1 MSFRD
6 VLDITVQGGKGGD
19 GGLSFMRLKYIPKG
33 GPDGG
38 HGGRGGSVYLR
49 AIDDVTSLARL
60 VGRSHFRAPVGAQ
73 GEGRNKAGASGADIY
88 IDVPVGT
95 MAHDLATG
103 ELVADLTEVGE
114 TVVVARGGDGGRG
127 NATFATSTRRAPRFA
142 EFGMPGESR
151 KLRLELRTIADVG
164 LVGYPNA
171 GKSSLLAALSNSRPE
186 IAAYPF
192 TTLSPNLGV
201 VERDRGLQRFTMA
214 DIPGIIE
221 DAHLGKGLGL
231 DFLRHISRT
240 RLLVY
245 VLDVL
250 DEPRS
255 TFESLRFELQEY
267 DPELL
272 ERPAMIVLNK
282 TDLLVGMEEFVH
294 EAEAALARSGL
305 PVMAISVLDGAG
317 LEELRHALFELLP
330 PRPEPV
336 KATTARTVSVEP
348 VQVKRDMSGQGWV
361 VSGSELEAVVSRFDP
376 SNADAV
382 AYLQHHFK
390 AMGVYK
396 LLKKAG
402 VKTGDEVTI
411 GNASFDFFDDTAPV
425 TEVLAQDDA
434 ERAGRRYLEE
444 DDDHADAVG
453 TGEGTDGA
461 DGTDG
466 LDGLDGAHATEPP
479 AVRNGSAAH
488 DPSARAEDDAE
499 GL

>member
-1 MSFRD
+1 MAFRD

-49 AIDDVTSLARL
+49 AVADITSLSRL
-60 VGRSHFRAPVGAQ
+60 VGRSQFRAPVGQQ
-73 GEGRNKAGASGADIY
+73 GEGRNKAGAYGADIY
-88 IDVPVGT
+88 VDVPVGT
-95 MAHDLATG
+95 VAHDLDTG
-103 ELVADLTEVGE
+103 ELVADLLEVGQE
-114 TVVVARGGDGGRG
+114 AVVARGGEGGRG

-142 EFGMPGESR
+142 EFGSPGVSR

-186 IAAYPF
+186 IASYPF

-201 VERDRGLQRFTMA
+201 VERDRGLERFTMA

-245 VLDVL
+245 VLDVAE
-250 DEPRS
+250 EPLR
-255 TFESLRFELQEY
+255 TFESLRYELQEY

-272 ERPAMIVLNK
+272 TRPALAVLNK
-282 TDLLVGMEEFVH
+282 ADLFEGVEEYLAEV
-294 EAEAALARSGL
+294 EAELAESGL
-305 PVMAISVLDGAG
+305 PVMVVSVLSGAG
-317 LEELRHALFELLP
+317 LDELRNALFDLLP

-336 KATTARTVSVEP
+336 KAGAGRTVSVEP
-348 VQVKRDMSGQGWV
+348 LFVRRHMSGNGWV
-361 VSGSELEAVVSRFDP
+361 VTGTEVEAVVARFDAT
-376 SNADAV
+376 NAEAV

-390 AMGVYK
+390 NLGVYK

-402 VKTGDEVTI
+402 AATGDEVYI
-411 GNASFDFFDDTAPV
+411 GAATFDFFDDTAAESE
-425 TEVLAQDDA
+425 TLTQDDS
-434 ERAGRRYLEE
+434 ERAGRRYL
-444 DDDHADAVG
+444 DDDSEVG
-453 TGEGTDGA
+453 AGA
-461 DGTDG
+461 DD
-466 LDGLDGAHATEPP
+466 DDWAP
-479 AVRNGSAAH
+479 A
-488 DPSARAEDDAE
+488 DEDIE
-499 GL
+499 EL